1 MPRWPIALDSDKFL
15 RVCVQPESSPLANPT
30 VLQCN
35 SVTRNARVPLRM
47 VLLAVSLVVPALPS
61 PQPGNRD
68 VAVTLDDPG
77 QLIRS

>member
-15 RVCVQPESSPLANPT
+15 RESSPLANPT

-47 VLLAVSLVVPALPS
+47 VLLAVSLVVPAL
-61 PQPGNRD
+61 RD
-68 VAVTLDDPG
+68 VAVTLDD